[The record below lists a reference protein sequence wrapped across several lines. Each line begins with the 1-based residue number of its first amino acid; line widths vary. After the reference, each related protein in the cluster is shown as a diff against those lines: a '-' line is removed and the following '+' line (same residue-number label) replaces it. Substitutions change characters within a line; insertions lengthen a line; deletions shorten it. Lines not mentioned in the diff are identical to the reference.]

1 MKKNKYNLNEELNR
15 IKRLINFD
23 IREHSHD
30 VLSEQVALPK
40 DIYKNYVVEST
51 VANLPNIIQ
60 SYDPTKGAIKITDGN
75 PWLATQRA
83 ISLRNFLIKNIQTSL
98 NIPFNEKKAII
109 NETKVEGKG
118 NDYQYV
124 KATIIAKLEKPPIPQ
139 NRYEYNILYNFYEIN
154 GEPHILVT
162 KSGLGSPKK
171 VKENETFL
179 KEYKKYLSK
188 IPSETDAF
196 IVTQTVGG
204 GDTKGPNKE
213 ETLYGIMIPIKKGTY
228 NAKNK
233 STLFFNRD
241 NINGF
246 LNMGKFINAYTDE
259 DVRTNQQLENKDSK
273 QFNFTYTQG
282 GGGNLGFGD
291 LGSGKKGKMY
301 KENDTT
307 GTDIVIKRM
316 ESSKSGTLA
325 GEPIKGEEGEW
336 KTITEI
342 LYRNLFHDNFI
353 TIKKDT
359 YSEVI
364 KKIKDEIDKLGFNY
378 NIVEMSAII
387 QGFASE
393 DNANNKCERGTTP
406 DHSWGLTNPQNGPIT
421 HDKWVTLG

>member
-83 ISLRNFLIKNIQTSL
+83 ISLRNFLIKNIQASL

-124 KATIIAKLEKPPIPQ
+124 KATIIAKLEKPPVPQ
-139 NRYEYNILYNFYEIN
+139 EPYEYNILYNFYEIN

-204 GDTKGPNKE
+204 GDVEGPNKG

-233 STLFFNRD
+233 NQLFFNGD
-241 NINGF
+241 NRNGF

-259 DVRTNQQLENKDSK
+259 ESFSQEQLKK
-273 QFNFTYTQG
+273 IKPTQFDFTKTQG
-282 GGGNLGFGD
+282 GGGDLGFGD
-291 LGSGKKGKMY
+291 LGSGKKGKLF
-301 KENDTT
+301 KDNDTT

-316 ESSKSGTLA
+316 EGSKVGTLE
-325 GEPIKGEEGEW
+325 GQPKEGEEGEW

-353 TIKKDT
+353 SIKKDT
-359 YSEVI
+359 YKEI
-364 KKIKDEIDKLGFNY
+364 IEKIKEQIDNLGEKY
-378 NIVEMSAII
+378 KIVEISAII

-421 HDKWVTLG
+421 TDKWVTLE